1 MGFSGAVKDNTVT
14 LEAATSACNNAPRLW
29 LTGELA
35 TAARLHP
42 ESVRR
47 AVRQGRIPV
56 LRFGRGLRIP
66 DAVAREILAKGLPA

>member
-1 MGFSGAVKDNTVT
+1 MSNGPTVT
-14 LEAATSACNNAPRLW
+14 DTVTAAAPTNAPRLW

-35 TAARLHP
+35 SAARLHP

>member
-1 MGFSGAVKDNTVT
+1 MQRTHSA
-14 LEAATSACNNAPRLW
+14 LEAATPACNNGPRHW

-47 AVRQGRIPV
+47 AVRQGRFPV
-56 LRFGRGLRIP
+56 IRFGRGIRIAADVAQRILR
-66 DAVAREILAKGLPA
+66 EGLPA